1 MNCKEIV
8 CDFVDQ
14 VVVARN
20 VDRLCSRELTISMD
34 IDVQS
39 SLQHEVSQLVSNSVN
54 QLLS

>member
-1 MNCKEIV
+1 V